1 MRQVEISK
9 AGSNNWKS
17 VGVIFSD
24 ARGIYVGAP
33 GSFGASGAIVLVRYV
48 QDGVEVRMVARQTM
62 LSGRYEWIDAPKL
75 QVAPAA
81 AGKVA

>member
-1 MRQVEISK
+1 MSKVLISK
-9 AGSNNWKS
+9 AGSNEWKS

-33 GSFGASGAIVLVRYV
+33 GSLGPTGAIVLVRYS
-48 QDGVEVRMVARQTM
+48 QNGVEFRKVARQTL

-75 QVAPAA
+75 QAAPAA
-81 AGKVA
+81 ARKAA